1 MKFIYLI
8 AFTAT
13 VILMSCNGQNN
24 SSALKKSNI
33 ELTEVNK
40 QYKSEADKNEQYGI
54 MTDSTGQQKVED
66 EKKQR
71 QTPNSNPAPNPDWDK
86 KIIKTAS
93 LNFELTDYNKYS
105 SSLRD
110 KVKSVGGYI
119 AQEDQSQSEYKI
131 ENTVTIKIPVDQFDN
146 AITVLTA
153 NVDKLNEKKISS
165 QDVTAEFVDTRSRME
180 AKKRVRLRYMD
191 LLGQAKNMEDIL
203 NVQSEINGIQEE
215 IESAEGRIQYLG
227 HSSSFSTI
235 NMTYYQVLN
244 ETAKDDNKPS
254 LGAKIGNAFRAGL
267 SGVGELFVVI
277 VSIWPLL
284 LIAFIGFFFFKR
296 SFKAKVKEA

>member
-1 MKFIYLI
+1 MKLFYLI
-8 AFTAT
+8 AVTAT
-13 VILMSCNGQNN
+13 VILLSCESKNN
-24 SSALKKSNI
+24 SAEKNLQVAEVAILDKKAEPEYRTDQI
-33 ELTEVNK
+33 G
-40 QYKSEADKNEQYGI
+40 YIA
-54 MTDSTGQQKVED
+54 DSTNPQKPE
-66 EKKQR
+66 EERKQK
-71 QTPNSNPAPNPDWDK
+71 QVPTTQPAPKPDWDK

-93 LNFELTDYNKYS
+93 LNFELKDYNKYS
-105 SSLRD
+105 SLLRD

-146 AITVLTA
+146 AIAVLTA
-153 NVDKLNEKKISS
+153 SVDKLNEKKISS

-180 AKKRVRLRYMD
+180 AKKQVRLRYMD
-191 LLGQAKNMEDIL
+191 LLKQAKNMEEIL

-215 IESAEGRIQYLG
+215 IESAAGRIQYLG

-244 ETAKDDNKPS
+244 ETAKDDNKLT
-254 LGAKIGNAFRAGL
+254 LGTKIGAAFKTGL
-267 SGVGELFVVI
+267 SGVGELFVII

-284 LIAFIGFFFFKR
+284 LIAFAGFFFFKR
-296 SFKAKVKEA
+296 SFKTKAKEA

>member
-1 MKFIYLI
+1 
-8 AFTAT
+8 
-13 VILMSCNGQNN
+13 
-24 SSALKKSNI
+24 
-33 ELTEVNK
+33 
-40 QYKSEADKNEQYGI
+40 
-54 MTDSTGQQKVED
+54 
-66 EKKQR
+66 
-71 QTPNSNPAPNPDWDK
+71 
-86 KIIKTAS
+86 
-93 LNFELTDYNKYS
+93 
-105 SSLRD
+105 
-110 KVKSVGGYI
+110 VKSVGGYI

-131 ENTVTIKIPVDQFDN
+131 ENTVTIKVPVDQFDN

-180 AKKRVRLRYMD
+180 AKKRVRLQYMN

-244 ETAKDDNKPS
+244 ETAKDDNKLS
-254 LGAKIGNAFRAGL
+254 LGAKIGNAFRTGL
-267 SGVGELFVVI
+267 SGVGEFFVVI

-284 LIAFIGFFFFKR
+284 LIAFTGFFFFKR
-296 SFKAKVKEA
+296 YYKTKAKEA